1 MKENRKGF
9 ILPLKEVNNI
19 ADIEAP
25 DKVMVLNDKGQPRM
39 VKRKNDNELLDIYPF
54 LRPIVTFVKQQPEPS
69 IHLKISLE
77 ILQPL
82 GCLEEHYREP
92 TANEPLFDVACYV
105 LSGRVRAKIGD
116 IEKTVGPDTLIYCPS
131 NIKCSI
137 ANVGKG
143 QAKYLA
149 ICALAEGKKF
159 GEPIYSKMPT
169 WRI

>member
-1 MKENRKGF
+1 
-9 ILPLKEVNNI
+9 
-19 ADIEAP
+19 
-25 DKVMVLNDKGQPRM
+25 M
-39 VKRKNDNELLDIYPF
+39 VKRKNDNELLNIYPF
-54 LRPIVTFVKQQPEPS
+54 LRPVVTFVKQQSEPS

-92 TANEPLFDVACYV
+92 TANEPLFDVVCYV
-105 LSGRVRAKIGD
+105 LSGRVRAKVGD

-131 NIKCSI
+131 NVKCSI